1 MFVSR
6 ISRNIPYYGSNVADI
21 DTHWLTFQNRPSLSE
36 IFSDGTDRGIRSI
49 RDKKVTT
56 AFREY
61 GYTQKEIGKYLGI
74 DHSTVSLIV
83 RTREKG

>member
-1 MFVSR
+1 VSR
-6 ISRNIPYYGSNVADI
+6 ISRNIPYYGFNVADI
-21 DTHWLTFQNRPSLSE
+21 DPYWMTFQDHLSLSE
-36 IFSDGTDRGIRSI
+36 IFSDGTDGCIKSI
-49 RDKKVTT
+49 RDSKATV

-61 GYTQKEIGKYLGI
+61 GYTQKEIGEYLGI

>member
-1 MFVSR
+1 VSR
-6 ISRNIPYYGSNVADI
+6 ISRNLPYYGFNVAYI
-21 DTHWLTFQNRPSLSE
+21 DPHWLTFQDRPPLSE
-36 IFSDGTDRGIRSI
+36 IFSDGTGRCIKSI
-49 RDKKVTT
+49 RDSKVTT

-74 DHSTVSLIV
+74 DHSTVSLIL